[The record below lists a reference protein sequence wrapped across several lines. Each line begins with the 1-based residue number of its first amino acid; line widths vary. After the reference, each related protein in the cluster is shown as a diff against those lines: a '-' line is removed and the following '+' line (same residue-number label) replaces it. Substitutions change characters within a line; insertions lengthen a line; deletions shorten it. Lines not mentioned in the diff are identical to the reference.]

1 MPRFTSL
8 YLSNGVA
15 KVLSILIY
23 GGAKTW
29 SEILRETGLSKSGLS
44 KILKRLRRNDLV
56 EEVLVSR
63 GDKKVKAYRA
73 KVSSLIDADF
83 RMALYD
89 FLEDL
94 DEIAKKQRLSQ
105 KDVEEALDVMSDY
118 IYWLTIY
125 VTRKMLQKKVS
136 PKKLAETV
144 EKAIQE
150 LIRKIKKNKHLYR
163 ELRKKQT
170 KLLEEII

>member
-1 MPRFTSL
+1 
-8 YLSNGVA
+8 
-15 KVLSILIY
+15 
-23 GGAKTW
+23 
-29 SEILRETGLSKSGLS
+29 
-44 KILKRLRRNDLV
+44 
-56 EEVLVSR
+56 
-63 GDKKVKAYRA
+63 
-73 KVSSLIDADF
+73 
-83 RMALYD
+83 
-89 FLEDL
+89 
-94 DEIAKKQRLSQ
+94 
-105 KDVEEALDVMSDY
+105 MSDY
-118 IYWLTIY
+118 IYRLTIY